1 MKPTAKQNGN
11 KQSNPQHATPTPEV
25 QTPAVPRTRRES
37 KTGNGA
43 DALVERSP
51 YAESLL
57 EMCAAT
63 PRLQAFNSAVGAAG
77 LAKLLGGDGVLT
89 IFAPTDRAFDKL
101 PDDERAALLGDTGR
115 LTDLILH
122 HVVSGRVKAPRDKK
136 PRSVTPRFGDQLR
149 LTAES
154 GEYRVDDARIVKTNI
169 RASNGV
175 IHAIDTVL
183 DPG

>member
-1 MKPTAKQNGN
+1 MKPTARQTGN
-11 KQSNPQHATPTPEV
+11 KRSNANDVTPISDAPSGRKQRATQP
-25 QTPAVPRTRRES
+25 
-37 KTGNGA
+37 GNGGA
-43 DALVERSP
+43 EPDDRSP

-63 PRLQAFNSAVGAAG
+63 PRLKAFNSAVGAAG
-77 LAKLLGGDGVLT
+77 LAELLRGDGPFT

-101 PDDERAALLGDTGR
+101 PGDERDALLGDTER

-122 HVVSGRVKAPRDKK
+122 HVVSGRVKAPREKK
-136 PRSVTPRFGDQLR
+136 PRKVTPQFGDQLR
-149 LTAES
+149 LTAKA
-154 GEYRVDDARIVKTNI
+154 GAYHVDDARIVKTNI

>member
-1 MKPTAKQNGN
+1 MKPSDKQTGN
-11 KQSNPQHATPTPEV
+11 KRSNANHVIPT
-25 QTPAVPRTRRES
+25 TAGSRKRRAA
-37 KTGNGA
+37 KPGNGSA
-43 DALVERSP
+43 HVDERSP

-63 PRLQAFNSAVGAAG
+63 PRLKAFNSAVGAAG

-101 PDDERAALLGDTGR
+101 PDNERAALLGDTER

-136 PRSVTPRFGDQLR
+136 PRSVKPQFGDQLR